1 MVGAGWQPLHPEG
14 GSQLLTVRQLR
25 WVVQDAP
32 EQRWRSQTVAEQCWL
47 EAKLCWVS
55 GGAWC
60 TWSNAGEGQTVAG
73 GVRKESTPEDRGRTR
88 SATNVNW

>member
-14 GSQLLTVRQLR
+14 GSQLLTMRQLR

-73 GVRKESTPEDRGRTR
+73 GSTQGVRLRIAGELAPLPM
-88 SATNVNW
+88 